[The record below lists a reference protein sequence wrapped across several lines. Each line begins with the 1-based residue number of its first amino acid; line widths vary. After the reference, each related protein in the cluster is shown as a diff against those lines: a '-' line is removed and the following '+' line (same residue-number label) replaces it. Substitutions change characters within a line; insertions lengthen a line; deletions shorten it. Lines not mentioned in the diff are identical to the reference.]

1 MTMDISNQNKLSEFY
16 EELKRID
23 INVVRPDINKCFA
36 DFQFDKNNFYYALG
50 GIKSVGYEAIS
61 NVVKE
66 RETNGEFKSIND
78 FLNRVNPKD
87 INKLQLE
94 GLVKAGAFD
103 NIDDNRQALFN
114 SIPNFILKTKNIFEN
129 KAANQIDLFASDD
142 EQDNEI
148 VVDIE
153 DWRFEDRLSRE
164 FEAIGFFIS
173 DHPLNQFKEIFD
185 DYKIVDY
192 VKFNLDDNIKDA
204 NIAATLLKISERKTA
219 KGNSYGVIKFTDLT
233 SVFELFVFSDIL
245 ELNREILI
253 EGSSLI
259 ITLIKTISNDEN
271 KLKRINVQKIA
282 SLKDLFNKPV
292 NEIIFNIKSVK
303 DLNKISDLVREEG
316 PTDVKINIRD
326 SNKDICFKLKNKRHI
341 DRKAINILR
350 NNDILV
356 NIH

>member
-1 MTMDISNQNKLSEFY
+1 MNFY
-16 EELKRID
+16 EELKRIK
-23 INVVRPDINKCFA
+23 INVIRPDINKCFA
-36 DFQFDKNNFYYALG
+36 DFQFDKDNFYYALG

-66 RETNGEFKSIND
+66 RKENGKFISIND

-103 NIDDNRQALFN
+103 SINNNRQALFN
-114 SIPNFILKTKNIFEN
+114 SIPNFILKTKSIYEN
-129 KAANQIDLFASDD
+129 KVANQIDLFASDE

-148 VVDIE
+148 IIKIVD
-153 DWRFEDRLSRE
+153 WKFEDRLSRE

-173 DHPLNQFKEIFD
+173 DHPLNQFKEIFN

-192 VKFNLDDNIKDA
+192 KKFNLDDNIKDS
-204 NIAATLLKISERKTA
+204 NIAATLLKITERKTA

-245 ELNREILI
+245 ESNRDVLI
-253 EGSSLI
+253 EGNSLI
-259 ITLIKTISNDEN
+259 LTLIKTISNDEN
-271 KLKRINVQKIA
+271 RFKRINVQKIA

-292 NEIIFNIKSVK
+292 NEIIFNFKSVR
-303 DLNKISDLVREEG
+303 DIEKISDLLKEEG
-316 PTDVKINIRD
+316 TTEVKINI
-326 SNKDICFKLKNKRHI
+326 SNNSNEISFKLKNKRLI
-341 DRKAINILR
+341 DRKAINIIR
-350 NNDILV
+350 NNDISTIIL
-356 NIH
+356 